1 MSLNLLPNFHYDD
14 IFGTVVNRFLVQAVA
29 GHPLTIYGNGSQKR
43 GYINLIDSL
52 NCIKLALKNPP
63 KTGMRILNQFTETF
77 TVKQLAHKIK
87 KAAKNLDINVQ
98 IKPLRNPRQEKEKHY
113 YNPKFT
119 GLKKL
124 GLKPT
129 LMSESVLTNM
139 LNLVI
144 KHKSRINQ
152 KIILPRINWNK

>member
-1 MSLNLLPNFHYDD
+1 
-14 IFGTVVNRFLVQAVA
+14 
-29 GHPLTIYGNGSQKR
+29 
-43 GYINLIDSL
+43 
-52 NCIKLALKNPP
+52 
-63 KTGMRILNQFTETF
+63 MRILNQFTEMF
-77 TVKQLAHKIK
+77 TVNQLANKIK

-98 IKPLRNPRQEKEKHY
+98 IKPLKNPRQEKERHY

-129 LMSESVLTNM
+129 LMSEKILTNM

-144 KHKSRINQ
+144 KHKSKINQ
-152 KIILPRINWNK
+152 NIILPRVDWNK